1 MKANY
6 LRLKHHLEEVTIVEP
21 NDLGLPFLTR
31 WYRRIN
37 VYFKRMPFIV
47 VVPLSVVFALILYT
61 LFGYLVVRLTSILQY
76 GF

>member
-1 MKANY
+1 MKPNF
-6 LRLKHHLEEVTIVEP
+6 LRLKHRLDEVYIVEP
-21 NDLGLPFLTR
+21 NDLGIPVLTR
-31 WYRRIN
+31 MYRRVN

-47 VVPLSVVFALILYT
+47 VVPLSIVFALILYT